1 MSTTGII
8 LFIVFL
14 LVKGLLDKKKEKEKR
29 QRRTQEQVAAN
40 IWQAEGEPEI
50 LPQEQ
55 AQMQELLRRFF
66 PEQLPVRE
74 PSALVQEPQ
83 PLVQAAPA
91 AVPPAAEEVRRREMR
106 HREAQAAHEEPAA
119 GALALDLAPA
129 AMLQAVVLAEV
140 LGRPKAQRRRSPYF
154 RP

>member
-1 MSTTGII
+1 MSTTGIV

-29 QRRTQEQVAAN
+29 QRRTQEQAAAN
-40 IWQAEGEPEI
+40 SREAEGEPAP

-55 AQMQELLRRFF
+55 VQMQELLRRFF
-66 PEQLPVRE
+66 PEQLPVHE
-74 PSALVQEPQ
+74 PSALMQEQ
-83 PLVQAAPA
+83 LPLVQAAPA
-91 AVPPAAEEVRRREMR
+91 AALPAAAAHRREMQR
-106 HREAQAAHEEPAA
+106 REAQAVHEEPAA
-119 GALALDLAPA
+119 GALALDFAPS

>member
-14 LVKGLLDKKKEKEKR
+14 LVKGLLDQKKEKEKR
-29 QRRTQEQVAAN
+29 QRRTQEQAAAN
-40 IWQAEGEPEI
+40 SREAEGEPAP

-55 AQMQELLRRFF
+55 VQMQDLLRHFF
-66 PEQLPVRE
+66 PEQLPVQE
-74 PSALVQEPQ
+74 PSALVQ
-83 PLVQAAPA
+83 AAAA
-91 AVPPAAEEVRRREMR
+91 AVPSAEAPRRREMQR
-106 HREAQAAHEEPAA
+106 REAQAVHEEPAA
-119 GALALDLAPA
+119 GALALDLAPS